1 MINNRGGCHTRKEK
15 QMSPE
20 LANLIEA
27 IKILSALR
35 VDVAGLDFAWHRIN
49 SAEKYLQKQVAP
61 HFAE

>member
-1 MINNRGGCHTRKEK
+1 
-15 QMSPE
+15 MSPE